1 MILRN
6 GGGSSVN
13 EIFGYEKETHAFTR
27 GWLGESDGHLL
38 DGAASQGVPLPLS
51 RKQPQLLL
59 LVLTQAVAVADAKYM
74 KIGRQQEDKMVR
86 E

>member
-6 GGGSSVN
+6 GGGSSKN

-38 DGAASQGVPLPLS
+38 DCSSTKGVSLPLS
-51 RKQPQLLL
+51 GEQPQLLL
-59 LVLTQAVAVADAKYM
+59 LVLAQAVAVAGGRRCVR
-74 KIGRQQEDKMVR
+74 IGRR
-86 E
+86 

>member
-6 GGGSSVN
+6 GGGSSKN

-38 DGAASQGVPLPLS
+38 DGAAPEGVALPLS
-51 RKQPQLLL
+51 GEQPQLLL
-59 LVLTQAVAVADAKYM
+59 LVFAQAVAVA
-74 KIGRQQEDKMVR
+74 GGQEICENRKGAR
-86 E
+86 R

>member
-6 GGGSSVN
+6 GGGSSKN

-38 DGAASQGVPLPLS
+38 DCSSTEGVSLSLKDGEFDDLRKASATRVGRHTKVTDEESKEQAARSNG
-51 RKQPQLLL
+51 
-59 LVLTQAVAVADAKYM
+59 
-74 KIGRQQEDKMVR
+74 G
-86 E
+86 

>member
-1 MILRN
+1 MKISDAPSQIL
-6 GGGSSVN
+6 
-13 EIFGYEKETHAFTR
+13 GYEKETHAFAR
-27 GWLGESDGHLL
+27 GWLGERDGHLL

-59 LVLTQAVAVADAKYM
+59 LVLTQAVAVADAKYV
-74 KIGRQQEDKMVR
+74 KIGRQQENKMVR

>member
-6 GGGSSVN
+6 GGGSSKN

-38 DGAASQGVPLPLS
+38 DGAAPEGVALPLS
-51 RKQPQLLL
+51 REQPQLLL
-59 LVLTQAVAVADAKYM
+59 LIFAQAVAVAGGNM
-74 KIGRQQEDKMVR
+74 
-86 E
+86 